1 MRRNKYEK
9 FERIYSD
16 YKNTV
21 LKISYIYLQDY
32 HLAEDAASETF
43 CKALE
48 KIGSLKDEKKAKA
61 WLSKICV
68 NVCRDILRHKSRRE
82 ISAGDKALDKESTSP
97 DLDNTLTVTEAI
109 GKLPEDIREAVIL
122 FYFQQFKQ
130 REIAEILKI
139 PEKDVAYRIRK
150 GKNLLREMLKEE
162 FSYD

>member
-1 MRRNKYEK
+1 MRQKKQQK

-32 HLAEDAASETF
+32 QLAEDAAQETF
-43 CKALE
+43 VKVLD
-48 KIGSLKDEKKAKA
+48 KLNTLKDEQSAKA
-61 WLSKICV
+61 WVSKICV

-82 ISAGDKALDKESTSP
+82 LSVEDERLEKPSKNS
-97 DLDNTLTVTEAI
+97 DLDSSLTVTEAV
-109 GKLPEDIREAVIL
+109 GKLPEDIKEAIIL

-130 REIAEILKI
+130 YEISEILKV
-139 PEKDVAYRIRK
+139 PETTVAYRIRK
-150 GKNLLREMLKEE
+150 GKNMLREMLKEE